1 MNNSLK
7 TLLTLFLLIAVP
19 VVISQ
24 FGQASEVVCGFLPR
38 LLSCGLVSCGLERV
52 CSINN
57 GLTLLL
63 I

>member
-24 FGQASEVVCGFLPR
+24 FGQASEVVCGFFATA
-38 LLSCGLVSCGLERV
+38 
-52 CSINN
+52 
-57 GLTLLL
+57 TLLWTGEGML
-63 I
+63 NKQWTYASPYLTKVS